1 MRALVPAFT
10 AAAVLP
16 VLAVNPCLLVFV
28 KADGTVRQ
36 MLTTPT
42 GQEPRMRGHAVPVW
56 DAVAEEWRSFR
67 IDRLLSV
74 AILPEGAALTLV
86 PQA

>member
-10 AAAVLP
+10 AANVLP
-16 VLAVNPCLLVFV
+16 VLAASPCLIVFV

-36 MLTTPT
+36 MLTEPS
-42 GQEPRMRGHAVPVW
+42 GQEPRMRGQAVPVW
-56 DAVAEEWRSFR
+56 DAVVGEYRSFR
-67 IDRLLSV
+67 IDRLLALAV
-74 AILPEGAALTLV
+74 LPEGSTLTLV